1 MEHHTFPDTDVP
13 KAYGAYSHAVIAG
26 DFVFLAGQTARD
38 PVTGRL
44 IEGDVAAQ
52 TRRSLEIVRSILGEL
67 GLGLTDIVRSTVYL
81 ANIGDWDEMNRAYS
95 SVLQPPYPAR
105 STPEVKLP
113 YGALVSI
120 EVTAYRGRK
129 PAGRLARYNHVFT
142 GAGAAQ

>member
-1 MEHHTFPDTDVP
+1 MEHHTFPDAAVP

-81 ANIGDWDEMNRAYS
+81 ANIDDWDAMNREYS
-95 SVLQPPYPAR
+95 KVLQPPYPVR
-105 STPEVKLP
+105 STPEAKLP
-113 YGALVSI
+113 NGALVSI

-129 PAGRLARYNHVFT
+129 L
-142 GAGAAQ
+142 

>member
-1 MEHHTFPDTDVP
+1 MEHHTFPNTAVP

-38 PVTGRL
+38 AVTGRL

-52 TRRSLEIVRSILGEL
+52 TQRSLEIVRSILGEL
-67 GLGLTDIVRSTVYL
+67 GLGLADIVRSTVYL
-81 ANIGDWDEMNRAYS
+81 ANIDDWDAMNRAYS

-129 PAGRLARYNHVFT
+129 L
-142 GAGAAQ
+142 

>member
-1 MEHHTFPDTDVP
+1 MEHHSFPDSAVP

-44 IEGDVAAQ
+44 IEGDVATQ

-67 GLGLTDIVRSTVYL
+67 GLGLADIVRSTVYL
-81 ANIGDWDEMNRAYS
+81 ANIEDWDEMNRAYS

-129 PAGRLARYNHVFT
+129 L
-142 GAGAAQ
+142 

>member
-1 MEHHTFPDTDVP
+1 MEHHTFPDTAVP

-26 DFVFLAGQTARD
+26 DFVFVAGQTARD
-38 PVTGRL
+38 SITGRV
-44 IEGDVAAQ
+44 IEGDVSAQ
-52 TRRSLEIVRSILGEL
+52 THRCLEIVRSIMGEL

-81 ANIGDWDEMNRAYS
+81 ANIDDWDAMNRVYS

-113 YGALVSI
+113 FGALVSI

-129 PAGRLARYNHVFT
+129 PAAT
-142 GAGAAQ
+142 ETAGAL

>member
-13 KAYGAYSHAVIAG
+13 KAYGAYSHAVVAG

-81 ANIGDWDEMNRAYS
+81 ANIEDWDEMNRAYS

-105 STPEVKLP
+105 STPEVRLP

-120 EVTAYRGRK
+120 EVTAYRGPK
-129 PAGRLARYNHVFT
+129 PAASKSAPAL
-142 GAGAAQ
+142 

>member
-44 IEGDVAAQ
+44 IEGDVATQ

-67 GLGLTDIVRSTVYL
+67 GLGLADIVRSTVYL

-105 STPEVKLP
+105 STPEAKLP
-113 YGALVSI
+113 NGALVSI

-129 PAGRLARYNHVFT
+129 L
-142 GAGAAQ
+142 